1 MSNVFFL
8 HQEIRRPTPGKPAPV
23 LFIER
28 RHVMRTNAKP
38 VIQKQERTITQC
50 GEVIGKNLQRILD
63 RQGVS
68 QSELARMLGTQ
79 ATVICEICNGKRNV
93 SINRLDKIRALLGV
107 DCYEFLMPT
116 IKPE

>member
-107 DCYEFLMPT
+107 DCYEFPMPT